1 MGVPFVS
8 ESWAGVDGAM
18 DTGSGGVAPGVY
30 TFVAGVICVVVLW
43 KGDKSEHVCYAKVA
57 K

>member
-1 MGVPFVS
+1 MGLGQERPVHWVQYRLS
-8 ESWAGVDGAM
+8 
-18 DTGSGGVAPGVY
+18 PGVY